1 MTSRSWGEEKTVEGK
16 REKGGIGL
24 DSRMGKDSVG
34 EDRQ

>member
-1 MTSRSWGEEKTVEGK
+1 MISQSWGEEKTVEGK

-24 DSRMGKDSVG
+24 DSWMGKESVG